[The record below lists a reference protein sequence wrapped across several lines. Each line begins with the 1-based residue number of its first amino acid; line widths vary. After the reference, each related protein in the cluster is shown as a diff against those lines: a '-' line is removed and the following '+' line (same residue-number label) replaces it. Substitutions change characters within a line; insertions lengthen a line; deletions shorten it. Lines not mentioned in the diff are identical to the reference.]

1 MSVFMYHLFSF
12 YLKQQTE
19 IFCWLVHFLNVCKNV
34 MVQAEARNPELNSGF
49 PQWRQRPKYLGLM
62 SCCPPGCTL
71 AGSCNLKQ
79 RQDTN
84 LDTLTWDVGILSS
97 ILIAVPKC
105 PPSYYGNL
113 NIYIVKQQN
122 ELICTCHPDSV
133 GVNPWPILIALY
145 PYPL

>member
-1 MSVFMYHLFSF
+1 MNVFIYYFFILFETADRDLLLAGS
-12 YLKQQTE
+12 LSKCLQK
-19 IFCWLVHFLNVCKNV
+19 LV
-34 MVQAEARNPELNSGF
+34 MVQVEARNSELNSGF
-49 PQWRQRPKYLGLM
+49 PQGRQRPKYLGLM

-84 LDTLTWDVGILSS
+84 LDTLIWDVVILSS

-113 NIYIVKQQN
+113 NIYIVK
-122 ELICTCHPDSV
+122 
-133 GVNPWPILIALY
+133 
-145 PYPL
+145 